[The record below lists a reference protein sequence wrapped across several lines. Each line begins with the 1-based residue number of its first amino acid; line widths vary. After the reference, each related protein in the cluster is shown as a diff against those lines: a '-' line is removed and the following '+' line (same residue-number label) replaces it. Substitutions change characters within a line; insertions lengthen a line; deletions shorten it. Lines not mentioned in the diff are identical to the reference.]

1 MADLHKCV
9 KCGKN
14 EQGRFTRIK
23 SGRSGAWTKD
33 SLPAWWGY
41 KCLPKG
47 QGRGEE
53 EDTPVD
59 SIEPAHH
66 HGNGEAATKA
76 SAGKADPFGTRAA
89 HKASGTERAAEA
101 AEAVSG
107 PNYLEVAKVS
117 HGKVQT
123 QVVSLATEVEELA
136 ITDEDSYLY
145 ADTLLGRA
153 RAVKASWSPIWDRI
167 QERVIKPQRAAL
179 EGLYELNRDIEQPA
193 TKIEQAVKA
202 KMKAFKLE
210 EARQLQASEDARQAA
225 AQALIAEAQAKEAA
239 LQQAKTPAMRERLR
253 AAVDN
258 LTTRTEA
265 VLMAETATPVRGE
278 SSNTRRVEKA
288 RIKSLEEFIGFLLDD
303 SVYPPSYSFKADLL
317 IMLNTAVQSRYTKDK
332 SVGILP
338 GVEVYTDIDIVGRG

>member
-53 EDTPVD
+53 GDVTEGE
-59 SIEPAHH
+59 EPLHH
-66 HGNGEAATKA
+66 HGNGAEATKR
-76 SAGKADPFGTRAA
+76 SAGKPDPFGTRAA

-107 PNYLEVAKVS
+107 PNYLAVAKVS
-117 HGKVQT
+117 QGKVQT
-123 QVVSLATEVEELA
+123 QVVTLATEVEELA

-145 ADTLLGRA
+145 ADGLLGRA
-153 RAVKASWSPIWDRI
+153 RQAKAMWTPVWDRI

-179 EGLYELNRDIEQPA
+179 EGLYELNRDIEQPI
-193 TKIEQAVKA
+193 TRIEQAVKA

-210 EARQLQASEDARQAA
+210 EARQLQAAEDARQAA

-265 VLMAETATPVRGE
+265 VLMAETAAPIRGE
-278 SSNTRRVEKA
+278 SSNTRTTKKA

-303 SVYPPSYSFKADLL
+303 SVYLPSYSFKADLL
-317 IMLNTAVQSRYTKDK
+317 IMLNTAVQARYTKDK

-338 GVEVYTDIDIVGRG
+338 GVETYDDIDIVGRG